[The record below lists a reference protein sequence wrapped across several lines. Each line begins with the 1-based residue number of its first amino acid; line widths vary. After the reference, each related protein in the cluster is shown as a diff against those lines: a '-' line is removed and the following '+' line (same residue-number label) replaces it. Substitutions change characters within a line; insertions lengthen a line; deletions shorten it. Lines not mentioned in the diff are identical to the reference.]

1 MTVAWV
7 RGDVLGMSPTRVL
20 ASSFLTTLLLAGC
33 SDSGDTGGG
42 APAAP
47 SGLAA
52 SPLGGGA
59 HVTWDDNASNETEYM
74 VMRMEEGVDTEYEVI
89 ATLPFDSEAYHDA
102 PLTSGS
108 TYMYMVMAMN
118 DEGEAESSEITFDAP

>member
-1 MTVAWV
+1 MTARRFLVVTFATLALVACGG
-7 RGDVLGMSPTRVL
+7 GDD
-20 ASSFLTTLLLAGC
+20 AS
-33 SDSGDTGGG
+33 GG

-52 SPLGGGA
+52 SPLSGGA
-59 HVTWDDNASNETEYM
+59 HLTWMDNADNETEYM
-74 VMRMEEGVDTEYEVI
+74 VMRMEDGVDTDYEVV
-89 ATLPFDSEAYHDA
+89 ATLPFDTEQYHDA

-118 DEGEAESSEITFDAP
+118 DDGESESNEVTLDAP